1 MYVHISCSQVVHSVE
16 LKNTKDIIEF
26 IRKEPEKVQLD
37 WVLRLVQHHVEQDP
51 NRIYIVDLLPNLKWL
66 QRNEHLSNNADE
78 LLSNFE
84 EKVNCALLG
93 AQSTYVIIVISV
105 DMYVG
110 TYVRILHLAVCVDS
124 DLRTYII
131 LYCNITLRLYI
142 RQYV

>member
-1 MYVHISCSQVVHSVE
+1 MEKFDCVYVCTYICISCSQVVHSVE

-84 EKVNCALLG
+84 EKVKRAVLE
-93 AQSTYVIIVISV
+93 S
-105 DMYVG
+105 
-110 TYVRILHLAVCVDS
+110 IL
-124 DLRTYII
+124 T
-131 LYCNITLRLYI
+131 
-142 RQYV
+142 